1 MDAETFTK
9 VNCHA
14 SPTLARYFE
23 RDNEILYH
31 TSPTI
36 AAKSA
41 RSHECLATRI
51 DRELID
57 VLSDLLIL
65 RDIPDPP
72 TMTLVCRQ
80 AVPGTT
86 VGAKAAERH
95 HRELAAPLQRRLDG
109 WLRRPRWVT
118 DQHRTNLQ
126 PGELVNPMLPSL
138 VPLGI

>member
-41 RSHECLATRI
+41 RFRECLATRI
-51 DRELID
+51 DRKLID

-65 RDIPDPP
+65 RDIPDRP
-72 TMTLVCRQ
+72 TTDVSLSPRRSSHRGRRQ
-80 AVPGTT
+80 
-86 VGAKAAERH
+86 
-95 HRELAAPLQRRLDG
+95 
-109 WLRRPRWVT
+109 
-118 DQHRTNLQ
+118 
-126 PGELVNPMLPSL
+126 SC
-138 VPLGI
+138 